1 MADDGPSSTPRELDA
16 ASTRWTSGGVIR
28 PADGGTHY
36 ESSRGAGATSTEQ
49 AGAPSSPWGAGAIPR
64 AARRHRASARSIDAS
79 NVGFRMLQKAGWK
92 EGEGLGKHGSGA
104 TEPLVVFKKRTR
116 RGVGGES
123 GASRVVVGEGE
134 PDERPPGAGGGK
146 PSAAAAAA
154 GAAGAAAGAAA
165 ETPAEDPAS
174 KTAREAREARDKAI
188 ARTIFRAFKD
198 EGPSDS
204 PDVNPLVRRRR
215 EREDAAERGD
225 GDGVKRRRPRG
236 VVAQAGM
243 SANNPLRGMF

>member
-1 MADDGPSSTPRELDA
+1 
-16 ASTRWTSGGVIR
+16 
-28 PADGGTHY
+28 
-36 ESSRGAGATSTEQ
+36 
-49 AGAPSSPWGAGAIPR
+49 
-64 AARRHRASARSIDAS
+64 
-79 NVGFRMLQKAGWK
+79 
-92 EGEGLGKHGSGA
+92 
-104 TEPLVVFKKRTR
+104 VVFKKRTR

-154 GAAGAAAGAAA
+154 AGAGAGAGA
-165 ETPAEDPAS
+165 EALAEDPAS

-204 PDVNPLVRRRR
+204 PDVNPLVRRRK

-236 VVAQAGM
+236 VVARAGM

>member
-49 AGAPSSPWGAGAIPR
+49 AGAPSSAWGAGAIPR

-92 EGEGLGKHGSGA
+92 EGEGLGKHGTGA

-123 GASRVVVGEGE
+123 GASRVVVGEGD
-134 PDERPPGAGGGK
+134 PDERPPGA
-146 PSAAAAAA
+146 AA
-154 GAAGAAAGAAA
+154 GAGAEA
-165 ETPAEDPAS
+165 PAEDPAS